1 MKPLLKKTDKINLAD
16 TNTDKKSKFGGNYM
30 KKIISVLL
38 ATMMLLS
45 TMIVSTTAFAAN
57 TTIQPTQVT
66 NFADLL
72 NKTDAGV
79 IQKAT
84 TTSNNYEDV
93 DRYVCNFTVSEK
105 SFVFI
110 QVTAESLGNFSP
122 DVTTKIYNKSGT
134 KSYNKFVK
142 KDMYDNTNRKT
153 AQYTRI
159 LLEPGEYILNEY
171 NYDSYDGKFNAGSMN
186 ISATIGYTSASNSP
200 LSVDYLGPV
209 EGTSSTFK
217 FKVNSLDK
225 IENIYVSSEN
235 GSRNYDYDFLR
246 NVGKSIAL
254 DANNCFTITINNKND
269 CWIEFGVLDIY
280 GQDANTERVILSDYT
295 ATVTGITDQIYTGSP
310 ITQNI
315 SVKAGYNAV
324 PVLITYQNNIQP
336 GTATVVITGI
346 EKTVGTITRTFN
358 INAPVVQPTQPAQPS
373 TTPSAQLTTSTVTKV
388 SKPKATKIKKVKGSK
403 KAVATTWTKVSG
415 VKGYQVQ
422 VATDKKFKKNK
433 KTVTIKKQKTTKKTV
448 KKLKAKK
455 KYYVRV
461 RTYKTVNGK
470 KVYSS
475 WSKIKSVKTK

>member
-1 MKPLLKKTDKINLAD
+1 
-16 TNTDKKSKFGGNYM
+16 M
-30 KKIISVLL
+30 KKFISVLL

-79 IQKAT
+79 VQKAT

-93 DRYVCNFTVSEK
+93 DRYVCNFTVTEK
-105 SFVFI
+105 SYVFI

-142 KDMYDNTNRKT
+142 KDMYDNTNRRT
-153 AQYTRI
+153 TQYTRV

-171 NYDSYDGKFNAGSMN
+171 NYDSYDGKYNAGSMN
-186 ISATIGYTSASNSP
+186 ISATIGYTSASNLP

-209 EGTSSTFK
+209 EGTPSTYK
-217 FKVNSLDK
+217 FKLYSIDTINKL
-225 IENIYVSSEN
+225 YVYNTN
-235 GSRNYDYDFLR
+235 GSRHYNYDML
-246 NVGKSIAL
+246 NSVGKLTTLDADGCFTVAIENGNYPYIDIAAL
-254 DANNCFTITINNKND
+254 DVYEQTTSI
-269 CWIEFGVLDIY
+269 
-280 GQDANTERVILSDYT
+280 ERVILSDYT
-295 ATVTGITDQIYTGSP
+295 ATVTGITDQTYTGSP

-315 SVKAGYNAV
+315 GVKVGYYAL
-324 PVLITYQNNIQP
+324 PVLITYQNNVQP

-346 EKTVGTITRTFN
+346 EETVGTITRTFN
-358 INAPVVQPTQPAQPS
+358 INTPAVQPTQSSQPA
-373 TTPSAQLTTSTVTKV
+373 TKV
-388 SKPKATKIKKVKGSK
+388 SKPKVTKIKKVKGSK
-403 KAVATTWTKVSG
+403 KTVSTTWTKISG

-433 KTVTIKKQKTTKKTV
+433 KTVTIKKQKTTSTTV

-461 RTYKTVNGK
+461 RTYKVVNGK
-470 KVYSS
+470 NVYSS
-475 WSKIKSVKTK
+475 WSSVKSVKTK